1 MFWLIEDVSKIEILC
16 RIRHKNVY
24 VDILPVSHTHHAQE
38 NTICALYL
46 KPIQN
51 EKGYILPVNHND
63 TLNLPIDLIQEV
75 LDSIETIHVH
85 DKKEFL
91 HYFTH
96 KNIACPVPG
105 IHTQLPAPTSTHEHF
120 YRLYPNRADV
130 NTIIPIVKHYE
141 WFEQRFAALPE
152 TNTTHFYNKAS
163 IVYNML
169 ESSGISVNTSD
180 YMRYFQR
187 DDVQR
192 VYTHYNLNTTT
203 TRPSNTFGGIS
214 FNTLNKDNGERECF
228 IPSNDIFIELDVSAY
243 HVILLCHL
251 VDHDFGDEDIHQ
263 SFATL
268 YGVDYQRAK
277 EITFQQLYGGIW
289 KQYENLVYFRKVKEY
304 TNQLW
309 NQFTTQG
316 YIECPVSQYR
326 FERDKLDEMN
336 PQKLLNYVLQNFE
349 TATNVKLMWK
359 IFRVLR
365 GKNTKLILTV
375 YDSFLFDVDESETEV
390 MPQIVEIFKQ
400 HRLNVKTKV
409 GNTYNFK

>member
-1 MFWLIEDVSKIEILC
+1 
-16 RIRHKNVY
+16 
-24 VDILPVSHTHHAQE
+24 
-38 NTICALYL
+38 
-46 KPIQN
+46 
-51 EKGYILPVNHND
+51 
-63 TLNLPIDLIQEV
+63 
-75 LDSIETIHVH
+75 
-85 DKKEFL
+85 
-91 HYFTH
+91 
-96 KNIACPVPG
+96 
-105 IHTQLPAPTSTHEHF
+105 
-120 YRLYPNRADV
+120 
-130 NTIIPIVKHYE
+130 
-141 WFEQRFAALPE
+141 
-152 TNTTHFYNKAS
+152 
-163 IVYNML
+163 ML

-228 IPSNDIFIELDVSAY
+228 IPSNDTFIELDVSGY
-243 HVILLCHL
+243 HPHLLSHL
-251 VDHDFGDEDIHQ
+251 VDHDFGGEDIHQ

-304 TNQLW
+304 TDQLW
-309 NQFTTQG
+309 QQFTTQG

-326 FERDKLDEMN
+326 FERDKLEEMN

-359 IFRVLR
+359 IFKTLR
-365 GKNTKLILTV
+365 GKNTKLVLSV
-375 YDSFLFDVDESETEV
+375 YDSFLFDVDESETDV

-400 HRLNVKTKV
+400 HHLNVKTKV